1 MKIEIEIDENA
12 IAKAVAKIVGKAP
25 AKPAKAAKPVE
36 DDAPDADDA
45 PEADDTAAADD
56 FEGAA
61 DEGDGDDAGV
71 KLTVEDVRES
81 LVAVSKKFG
90 QDSAMK
96 ILKDV
101 GEAPALSKLKEAK
114 FEAVIAAAKKKAASK
129 K

>member
-45 PEADDTAAADD
+45 PEADDTAADD